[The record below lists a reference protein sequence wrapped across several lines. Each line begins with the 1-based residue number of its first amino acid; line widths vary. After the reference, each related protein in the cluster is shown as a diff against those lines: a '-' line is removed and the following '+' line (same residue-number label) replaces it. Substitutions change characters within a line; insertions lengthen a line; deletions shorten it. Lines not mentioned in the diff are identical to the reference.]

1 MAKTKSFYK
10 KEVERHQF
18 FQLPKWL
25 FKPPYNKLSSNAKLM
40 YSMLYNRLTLSLE
53 NDWYDKDGKIFQY
66 FKNEDFCGALD
77 CSEKTVIR
85 AKKELANFRLLH
97 EHRQGLSLPNR
108 IYLYGPAI
116 EKLVTGQELEKGQSR
131 TGNLEVQELEKVQTN
146 YTEKNK
152 NELDNNIIVE
162 EVEKV
167 PYQEIIDHLNEK
179 TGKRYSHKSKANR
192 NLIKARWNE
201 GYALEDFIKAIDNMV
216 AVWTGT
222 DYERYLQPST
232 LFRESNFDRYVNQ
245 TVKTAVLTTNVP
257 KWAQEEYVPTP
268 MTDEG
273 RIRMEELK
281 KKMMEGEKVKNG
293 GG

>member
-1 MAKTKSFYK
+1 M
-10 KEVERHQF
+10 
-18 FQLPKWL
+18 
-25 FKPPYNKLSSNAKLM
+25 
-40 YSMLYNRLTLSLE
+40 
-53 NDWYDKDGKIFQY
+53 
-66 FKNEDFCGALD
+66 
-77 CSEKTVIR
+77 
-85 AKKELANFRLLH
+85 
-97 EHRQGLSLPNR
+97 
-108 IYLYGPAI
+108 
-116 EKLVTGQELEKGQSR
+116 
-131 TGNLEVQELEKVQTN
+131 EVQELEKVQTN